1 MRIFDCFTVDGAG
14 AALRFD
20 WTIAANTTDIK
31 NGGSTLLS
39 DRNSLSSTAN
49 RPVAA
54 LVPVDVR
61 STINTSSTTSV
72 TPQMLAQWEY
82 DRSPSLSGN
91 FSGLPTKGL
100 LNINTASIEALKT
113 LPSMTELVYDDTGRY
128 DGPTLGS
135 GTIAPQIPEPGSSG
149 GNPYV
154 RMPLTIEIYRNQLD
168 PNSSTS
174 PWVPNRTN
182 AMDVYLDKAKPET
195 DPLYPTYVDR
205 GDTIAPA
212 TAPLQITSPL
222 PSSGLEVAYN
232 TGMQSQRGISTI
244 GEVIGMARQASEMS
258 WNIRSSGT
266 DPYNQNSTRD
276 RRFTSSNYDPHK
288 GWETRDDSPTNITIE
303 ALDSRLS
310 TDRQGVRQFD
320 FVTGSTIT
328 DRQALTYDNSY
339 GDSEE
344 LNLLFKGISN
354 LVTTRSDVFT
364 VYFKV
369 RTVKQNPVNGKWNGT
384 DREFVLDDARYVMCV
399 DRTNVNRPSDQPRIV
414 YFSRV
419 PE

>member
-1 MRIFDCFTVDGAG
+1 
-14 AALRFD
+14 
-20 WTIAANTTDIK
+20 
-31 NGGSTLLS
+31 
-39 DRNSLSSTAN
+39 
-49 RPVAA
+49 
-54 LVPVDVR
+54 
-61 STINTSSTTSV
+61 
-72 TPQMLAQWEY
+72 
-82 DRSPSLSGN
+82 
-91 FSGLPTKGL
+91 
-100 LNINTASIEALKT
+100 
-113 LPSMTELVYDDTGRY
+113 
-128 DGPTLGS
+128 
-135 GTIAPQIPEPGSSG
+135 
-149 GNPYV
+149 
-154 RMPLTIEIYRNQLD
+154 
-168 PNSSTS
+168 
-174 PWVPNRTN
+174 
-182 AMDVYLDKAKPET
+182 MDVYLDKAKPET

-212 TAPLQITSPL
+212 TAPLQIPSPL

-288 GWETRDDSPTNITIE
+288 GWETRDDSATNTTIE
-303 ALDSRLS
+303 ALDARLS
-310 TDRQGVRQFD
+310 TDRQGVRLFD
-320 FVTGSTIT
+320 FVTGSTII
-328 DRQALTYDNSY
+328 DRQALTYDTSY

-344 LNLLFKGISN
+344 LNLLFKGVSN

-369 RTVKQNPVNGKWNGT
+369 RTVKQNPVNGKWNGA

-399 DRTNVNRPSDQPRIV
+399 DRSNVNRPSDQPRIV